1 MFPSLFKL
9 EYLLIGASE
18 LSLQLPYLLVELLL
32 ESSLLLNASLQLD
45 LTEPFSNLDVPFPF
59 SVPYLLE
66 LVPFSVPN
74 LLELFPFSYLLEAV
88 SNLETLSPLS
98 VLAVLTGLL
107 LVYLGRDELE
117 SLLEVRLLLQ
127 LGLEVLE

>member
-59 SVPYLLE
+59 SAPYLLE

-88 SNLETLSPLS
+88 SNLEILSPLS

-107 LVYLGRDELE
+107 LVYLGTDELE
-117 SLLEVRLLLQ
+117 SLVRLLLQ

>member
-1 MFPSLFKL
+1 M
-9 EYLLIGASE
+9 
-18 LSLQLPYLLVELLL
+18 
-32 ESSLLLNASLQLD
+32 LNASLQLD

-107 LVYLGRDELE
+107 LVYLGTDELE
-117 SLLEVRLLLQ
+117 SLVRLLLQ